1 MPSIQKIIHE
11 VSLYNP
17 KGDLTLIQKAGDFA
31 KRVHEGQKRVSGD
44 PYIIHPIEVA
54 QILAQMKLDVPS
66 IASALLHDTIE
77 DTGTSLEEIKKEF
90 GPEIAHL
97 VDGVTKLNK
106 IQFSSAQEKQAENFR
121 KMIMA
126 MAKDIRVILM
136 KLADRLN
143 NMRTLE
149 PLSEERRQDIAKE
162 TMDIY
167 APLANRLGIQ
177 WMKVELEELSF
188 KYLKPDAYS
197 DIHEKMKKVKR
208 ESEPYIEKVI
218 QEVSD
223 KLKEYNIPHK
233 IYGRLKHNFSIY
245 RKMQSQNISFE
256 QVHDLIAFR
265 IIVENITQCYTAL
278 GIIHELWTPVPGRF
292 KDYIAMSKTNN
303 YQSLHTTMV
312 CLEGERAE
320 FQIRTSEMHEIA
332 EKGIAAHWNYKE
344 NGSINDKDQ
353 HKFQWVQE
361 LLNWQKELKDPAEFL
376 DTVKLDL
383 FATDVY
389 VFTPNGDVRELPHG
403 ATPIDFA
410 YSIHSDVG
418 NHCVGA
424 KVDERIVP
432 LSYRLRSGDTLEILT
447 SPHQKPSK
455 DWLKFAVTSRAK
467 SKIRQVVQQEQRE
480 RSIALGREL
489 IEKEFEKYGLSPS
502 KYMKGDAIAK
512 ALIELGYQTQDTL
525 EMHVGYGKLSSQQLL
540 TKLIPREILE
550 AKASNLSSPEP
561 ESTLAR
567 IFKKVKERGKSMVKV
582 GGFDDIMVSLGKCC
596 APLPGDPIVGFITR
610 GRGVVVHIEDCTKVL
625 STDPE
630 RRVDVAWDKKSDN
643 AHQAKLKVVS
653 SDRPGLLA
661 SMSKTISNEG
671 VNISQASIRTTNDE
685 KAINIFE
692 VEIKNITQ
700 LKGVMRALEK
710 LSGIITVERIRN

>member
-1 MPSIQKIIHE
+1 MPTLPQLIEKVQS
-11 VSLYNP
+11 YNP
-17 KGDLTLIQKAGDFA
+17 KGEFSLIQKAGEFA
-31 KRVHEGQKRVSGD
+31 QKVHQGQERASGE
-44 PYIIHPIEVA
+44 PYIIHPLEVA
-54 QILAQMKLDVPS
+54 EILADMKLDVPS
-66 IASALLHDTIE
+66 IVAALLHDTIE
-77 DTGTSLEEIKKEF
+77 DTPVSLEEVRSQF
-90 GPEIAHL
+90 GHEISHL
-97 VDGVTKLNK
+97 VDGVTKLSK

-121 KMIMA
+121 KMILA
-126 MAKDIRVILM
+126 MAKDIRVILI

-149 PLSEERRQDIAKE
+149 HLSEERQQNIARE

-188 KYLKPDAYS
+188 RYLKPEAYH
-197 DIHEKMKKVKR
+197 DIDEQMKKVKK
-208 ESEPYIEKVI
+208 ESNPYIEKII
-218 QEVSD
+218 QEVSK
-223 KLKEYNIPHK
+223 KLDEYKIPHQ
-233 IYGRLKHNFSIY
+233 IYGRLKHYFSIY
-245 RKMQSQNISFE
+245 RKMLSQNISFE

-265 IIVENITQCYTAL
+265 IIVQNITQCYTAL

-292 KDYIAMSKTNN
+292 KDYIAMPKANN

-312 CLEGERAE
+312 CLDGERAE
-320 FQIRTSEMHEIA
+320 FQIRTQEMHEVA

-344 NGSINDKDQ
+344 NGSIDDKDQ
-353 HKFQWVQE
+353 QKFQWVQE
-361 LLNWQKELKDPAEFL
+361 LLKWQNELKDPAEFL

-418 NHCVGA
+418 NRCIGA

-432 LSYRLRSGDTLEILT
+432 LNYRLRSGDTIEILT

-467 SKIRQVVQQEQRE
+467 SRIRQVIQQEQRE
-480 RSIALGREL
+480 KSIILGREL
-489 IEKEFEKYGLSPS
+489 IEKEFNKFSLNPS
-502 KYMKGDAIAK
+502 KFLKKD
-512 ALIELGYQTQDTL
+512 ELEKVVLEMGYQNLETL
-525 EMHVGYGKLSSQQLL
+525 EMHIGYGKISAFQLISKLVPRELL
-540 TKLIPREILE
+540 TEKTSGL
-550 AKASNLSSPEP
+550 AKP
-561 ESTLAR
+561 ESTLSR
-567 IFKKVKERGKSMVKV
+567 IFKKVKERGRSIVKV
-582 GGFDDIMVSLGKCC
+582 GGYDDIMVSLGKCC
-596 APLPGDPIVGFITR
+596 APLPGDNIVGFISR
-610 GRGVVVHIEDCTKVL
+610 GRGVVIHVSDCAKVL

-630 RRVDVAWDKKSDN
+630 RRVEVAWDKKSEA

-653 SDRPGLLA
+653 TDRPGLLA

-692 VEIKNITQ
+692 VEIKNTQQ
-700 LKGVMRALEK
+700 LKGVIRALEK
-710 LSGIITVERIRN
+710 LSGIISVERIRA

>member
-1 MPSIQKIIHE
+1 MATLQQIVANVQS
-11 VSLYNP
+11 YNP
-17 KGDLTLIQKAGDFA
+17 KGDFTLIQKAGDFA
-31 KRVHEGQKRVSGD
+31 KKVHQGQERASGD
-44 PYIIHPIEVA
+44 PYIIHPLEVA
-54 QILAQMKLDVPS
+54 EVLVQMKLDIPS
-66 IASALLHDTIE
+66 IVAALLHDTIE
-77 DTGTSLEEIKKEF
+77 DTPVTLDEIKSEF

-97 VDGVTKLNK
+97 VDGVTKLSK

-126 MAKDIRVILM
+126 MAKDIRVILI

-149 PLSEERRQDIAKE
+149 HLSEERQQNIAHE

-188 KYLKPDAYS
+188 KYLKPEAYHEIDEQMKQVKKES
-197 DIHEKMKKVKR
+197 D
-208 ESEPYIEKVI
+208 PYIEKII
-218 QEVSD
+218 QTISE
-223 KLKEYNIPHK
+223 KLDEYKIPHQL
-233 IYGRLKHNFSIY
+233 YGRLKHYFSIY
-245 RKMQSQNISFE
+245 RKMLSQNISFE

-265 IIVENITQCYTAL
+265 ILVQNITQCYTAL

-292 KDYIAMSKTNN
+292 KDYIAMPKANN

-320 FQIRTSEMHEIA
+320 FQIRTQEMHEIA

-344 NGSINDKDQ
+344 NGSIDDQ
-353 HKFQWVQE
+353 DQQKFQWVQE
-361 LLNWQKELKDPAEFL
+361 LLKWQKELKDPAEFL

-418 NHCVGA
+418 NRCMGA
-424 KVDERIVP
+424 KVDEKIVP
-432 LSYRLRSGDTLEILT
+432 LNYRLRSGDTIEILT
-447 SPHQKPSK
+447 SAHQKPSK

-467 SKIRQVVQQEQRE
+467 SRIRQVIQQEQRE
-480 RSIALGREL
+480 RSVILGKEL
-489 IEKEFEKYGLSPS
+489 IEKEFEKISLNPS
-502 KYMKGDAIAK
+502 KYLKK
-512 ALIELGYQTQDTL
+512 EEIEKIIQEMGYQNLETV
-525 EMHVGYGKLSSQQLL
+525 EMHIGYGKISAYQFVS
-540 TKLIPREILE
+540 KLVPRELLAE
-550 AKASNLSSPEP
+550 KTAAAAKP
-561 ESTLAR
+561 ESTLSR
-567 IFKKVKERGKSMVKV
+567 IFKKVKERARSVVKV
-582 GGFDDIMVSLGKCC
+582 GGYDDIMVSLGKCC
-596 APLPGDPIVGFITR
+596 APLPGDPIIGFITR
-610 GRGVVVHIEDCTKVL
+610 GRGVVVHVSDCAKVL

-630 RRVDVAWDKKSDN
+630 RRVDVAWDKKSEA

-653 SDRPGLLA
+653 ADRPGLLA
-661 SMSKTISNEG
+661 SMSKMISNEG
-671 VNISQASIRTTNDE
+671 VNISQASIRTTSDE

-692 VEIKNITQ
+692 VEIKNTHQ

-710 LSGIITVERIRN
+710 LSGIISVERIRA